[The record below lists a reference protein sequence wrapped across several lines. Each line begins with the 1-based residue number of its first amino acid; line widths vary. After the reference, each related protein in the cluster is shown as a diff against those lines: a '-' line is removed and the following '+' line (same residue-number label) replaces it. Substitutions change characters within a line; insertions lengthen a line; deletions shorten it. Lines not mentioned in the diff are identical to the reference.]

1 MTFSFLNTLPPNR
14 RWVLIGAFLA
24 TAGVIFYFLWEK
36 RPYTPLHAASE
47 QAAVVLYARQGM
59 GGLNAVFP
67 PGDKDANS
75 RPLLKQYRAA
85 VQSISALLTPEVEQ
99 WWAARPQ
106 AAVFS
111 LHANDSLQPLLVLD
125 AGEGLDA
132 RRVLAGTAAE
142 EAWSVYR
149 FKGHDIYEYRGDGRQ
164 WVTAVRGNLLLAS
177 RFSYLVEEALVQLSR
192 RDGWWLRQADLTKA
206 PVAVLA
212 RPGVIAER
220 AEAIL
225 APGWSDVAQALAM
238 AIEAAAVGLWPDSS
252 EVLVRT
258 SMAQPLG
265 KALTR
270 MPMSAILP
278 DHVAFYTW
286 HTSEQPGQAL
296 AAFAQSGRNDAAFKQ
311 YILPWCGREA
321 ALVWLEPQAGG
332 VTFDGAWVCSV
343 RDEGLAHQLLEE
355 YGTRSGM
362 VRRYRYHA
370 FEIRQFLDP
379 ALLAPLLFRDTEKH
393 MPNPACAVFDGYV
406 VFAPSAAALELW
418 LDKYIV
424 SQTLGNDPDYL
435 TLLSHQRPESQWAT
449 LANGRYLPLLAQK
462 ILMAQAKETQAEVR
476 RLAAKGLIGLDF
488 QPKGRGVWRARLEQ
502 QRISRPAAAA
512 LSLMWKT
519 SLPAAVVGVPQWI
532 APSEAEPTPLVMAQ
546 DAQGHLHCFEAGGRL
561 RWSKVLGQPIRS
573 GIHLLE
579 GLPGGQRHYVFS
591 TAEAL
596 WMLDDQ
602 GREALGFPLRL
613 QSPATNGVL
622 VLSLESA
629 RRYGLF
635 IACANSNLYGFDAYG
650 RPLPGWN
657 PKAGAGRVEHPL
669 LHFAWANKDYIAAL
683 TPQGRLICADRAGNK
698 HFADVQLQG
707 SFTTTPPLCIW
718 EKNTPYILCIN
729 DAGRAFRCS
738 TTGQVVEYPLG
749 WNIQQR
755 YRSATLKTSGSENIP
770 LVAIVGQ
777 QRVVVR
783 PLYSNSP
790 RPAELTLP
798 APADTL
804 WAAGEHHF
812 GILCRAS
819 RQVFL
824 LDQNGRLSAGFPV
837 GGHTPF
843 DLLPVHPQE
852 RWLVVGY
859 DTEVYAYR
867 LTEQ

>member
-1 MTFSFLNTLPPNR
+1 MTFPFLNTLPPR
-14 RWVLIGAFLA
+14 HRWALIGALVA
-24 TAGVIFYFLWEK
+24 IAGAIFYFLWEK
-36 RPYTPLHAASE
+36 RPYTPLQAASE

-67 PGDKDANS
+67 PGDKGVNS

-85 VQSISALLTPEVEQ
+85 VKGISALLTPEMAH
-99 WWAARPQ
+99 WWTGRPQ

-125 AGEGLDA
+125 AGEALDA
-132 RRVLAGTAAE
+132 GRALGSAAAE
-142 EAWSVYR
+142 GWSAYR
-149 FKGHDIYEYRGDGRQ
+149 FKGHDIYEHRGSGKQ
-164 WVTAVRGNLLLAS
+164 WVVAVRGNLLLAS

-192 RDGWWLRQADLTKA
+192 RDGWWLKQADLTKA

-212 RPGVIAER
+212 RPAVVAER
-220 AEAIL
+220 AQAVL
-225 APGWSDVAQALAM
+225 APGWSGIAEVLALAM
-238 AIEAAAVGLWPDSS
+238 EAAAVGLWPDSS
-252 EVLVRT
+252 EVLVRI
-258 SMAQPLG
+258 SDAIPSG

-270 MPMSAILP
+270 LPVAAILP

-296 AAFAQSGRNDAAFKQ
+296 AAFAQSGQNDAAFKQ

-321 ALVWLEPQAGG
+321 ALVWLEPQAGSA
-332 VTFDGAWVCSV
+332 TFDGAWVCSV
-343 RDEGLAHQLLEE
+343 RDEGLARRLLEE
-355 YGTRSGM
+355 YGAHSGM

-370 FEIRQFLDP
+370 FELRQFLDP
-379 ALLAPLLFRDTEKH
+379 ALLAPLLFHDVEKH
-393 MPNPACAVFDGYV
+393 VQNPACAVFDGYA

-424 SQTLGNDPDYL
+424 NQTLGNDPDYL
-435 TLLSHQRPESQWAT
+435 TLLSRQRSEGRWAI

-462 ILMAQAKETQAEVR
+462 ILMPQAKEVQAEVR
-476 RLAAKGLIGLDF
+476 RLAAKGLVGLDF
-488 QPKGRGVWRARLEQ
+488 QPEGRGVWRARLEQ
-502 QRISRPAAAA
+502 QPISQTTATA
-512 LSLMWKT
+512 LTLMWKA
-519 SLPAAVVGVPQWI
+519 SLPAAVASAPQWV
-532 APSEAEPTPLVMAQ
+532 APSETEPTPLVLAQ
-546 DAQGHLHCFEAGGRL
+546 DAQGQLHCLEAGGRL
-561 RWSKVLGQPIRS
+561 RWSKALGQPIRS

-596 WMLDDQ
+596 WMLEDQ
-602 GREALGFPLRL
+602 GDEALGFPLRL

-622 VLSLESA
+622 VVPLESA

-635 IACANSNLYGFDAYG
+635 VACANGNLYGFDAYG

-657 PKAGAGRVEHPL
+657 PKVGTGRVEHPL
-669 LHFAWANKDYIAAL
+669 LHFAWSNKDYIAAL
-683 TPQGRLICADRAGNK
+683 SHQGRLMCADRAGNP

-707 SFTTTPPLCIW
+707 TFTTTPPLCIW

-749 WNIQQR
+749 WNASQR
-755 YRSATLKTSGSENIP
+755 HKGAALKTSGSEATAYI
-770 LVAIVGQ
+770 AIAGE
-777 QRVVVR
+777 QRIVIR
-783 PLYSNSP
+783 PLSGNSP
-790 RPAELTLP
+790 RPVELTLP

-804 WAAGEHHF
+804 WAAGDRHF
-812 GILCRAS
+812 GILCRVP

-824 LDQNGRLSAGFPV
+824 LRREGQLSKGFPV
-837 GGHTPF
+837 GGDTPF
-843 DLLPVHPQE
+843 DLLSIHPQE

-867 LTEQ
+867 LIEQ

>member
-1 MTFSFLNTLPPNR
+1 MTFSFLNTLTPHR
-14 RWVLIGAFLA
+14 RWALIGAVA
-24 TAGVIFYFLWEK
+24 AITGAIFYFFWEK

-67 PGDKDANS
+67 PDNEDANS
-75 RPLLKQYRAA
+75 RPLLKQYRAT
-85 VQSISALLTPEVEQ
+85 VKDISTLLASEVAQ
-99 WWAARPQ
+99 WWAGRPQ

-125 AGEGLDA
+125 AGEALDA
-132 RRVLAGTAAE
+132 GRVLGGARAE
-142 EAWSVYR
+142 GWSVYR
-149 FKGHDIYEYRGDGRQ
+149 FKGHNIYEHRGGRQ
-164 WVTAVRGNLLLAS
+164 WVVAMRGNLLLVS
-177 RFSYLVEEALVQLSR
+177 RFSYLVEEALVQLSHR
-192 RDGWWLRQADLTKA
+192 NGWWLRQADLTKA
-206 PVAVLA
+206 PLVVLA
-212 RPGVIAER
+212 HPAVVAER
-220 AEAIL
+220 ARAVL
-225 APGWSDVAQALAM
+225 VPGWSGVAEALALAM
-238 AIEAAAVGLWPDSS
+238 KAAAAGLWPDSS
-252 EVLVRT
+252 EVLMCV
-258 SMAQPLG
+258 SEAMPSG
-265 KALTR
+265 KALPR
-270 MPMSAILP
+270 MPVATILP

-296 AAFAQSGRNDAAFKQ
+296 ADFGQLGRNDAAFKQ

-321 ALVWLEPQAGG
+321 ALVWLEPQTGY

-343 RDEGLAHQLLEE
+343 RDEGLARRLLEE
-355 YGTRSGM
+355 YGANSGM

-379 ALLAPLLFRDTEKH
+379 ALLAPLLFYDVEERVQ
-393 MPNPACAVFDGYV
+393 NPACAVFDGYA

-435 TLLSHQRPESQWAT
+435 MLLSRQRPESQWAI

-462 ILMAQAKETQAEVR
+462 ILMPQAKEAQAEIL
-476 RLAAKGLIGLDF
+476 RLAAKGLVGLDL
-488 QPKGRGVWRARLEQ
+488 QPEGRGIWRARLEQ
-502 QRISRPAAAA
+502 QRISQTTSAA
-512 LSLMWKT
+512 LSLMWKA
-519 SLPAAVVGVPQWI
+519 SLPAAVAGAPQWV
-532 APSEAEPTPLVMAQ
+532 APCETEPTPLVLVQ
-546 DAQGHLHCFEAGGRL
+546 DAQGQLHCLEAGGRL
-561 RWSKVLGQPIRS
+561 RWSKALGKPIRS
-573 GIHLLE
+573 SIHLLE

-613 QSPATNGVL
+613 QSPATNGVC
-622 VLSLESA
+622 VVPLESA

-635 IACANSNLYGFDAYG
+635 VACANGNLYGFDAYG

-657 PKAGAGRVEHPL
+657 PKTATGRVEHPL
-669 LHFAWANKDYIAAL
+669 LHFTWSNKDYIAAL
-683 TPQGRLICADRAGNK
+683 SPQGRLMCADRAGNS
-698 HFADVQLQG
+698 HFADVQLRG
-707 SFTTTPPLCIW
+707 TFTATPPMCIW
-718 EKNTPYILCIN
+718 EKNIPYILCVN
-729 DAGRAFRCS
+729 DDGRGFRCS
-738 TTGQVVEYPLG
+738 ATGQVAEYPLG
-749 WNIQQR
+749 WNAQQR
-755 YRSATLKTSGSENIP
+755 HKSATLKISRGEATA
-770 LVAIVGQ
+770 LVAIAGG

-783 PLYSNSP
+783 PLSSNSP

-804 WAAGEHHF
+804 WAAGERYF

-824 LDQNGRLSAGFPV
+824 LRQEGQLSKGFPV

-843 DLLPVHPQE
+843 DLLSIHPQE
-852 RWLVVGY
+852 CWLAVGY